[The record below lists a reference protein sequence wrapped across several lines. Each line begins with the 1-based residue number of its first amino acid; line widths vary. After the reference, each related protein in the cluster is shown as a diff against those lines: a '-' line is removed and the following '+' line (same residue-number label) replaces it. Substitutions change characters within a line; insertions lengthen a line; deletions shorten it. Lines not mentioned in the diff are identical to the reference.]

1 MSSGVMLTSQS
12 NLVYIRQSLQDQLND
27 LFVNKKPYNFETM
40 ILTSGS
46 HLTSDLIF
54 SFDLAPSIL
63 KKKRIIN

>member
-54 SFDLAPSIL
+54 FFRLGSKYSQE
-63 KKKRIIN
+63 KENH

>member
-54 SFDLAPSIL
+54 LFRLGSKYSQE
-63 KKKRIIN
+63 KENN